1 LFHLCRAMNVY
12 CLYLEGFDNH
22 DIWHLLSSLAL
33 LLVGLGLLVFNL
45 DQPPLPTNHQQVD
58 SSSSSP
64 SSDLALNEITEAPS
78 MAALSVSPSVDP
90 PTSGYSSQSMSGRPS
105 SASIA
110 TMDEISK
117 EVKSGTDRGTRVGT
131 SVIHGLN

>member
-1 LFHLCRAMNVY
+1 MNVY

-22 DIWHLLSSLAL
+22 DIWHLLSSLAIF
-33 LLVGLGLLVFNL
+33 LVGLGLLVSKL
-45 DQPPLPTNHQQVD
+45 DQPPLPTNHLQEGF
-58 SSSSSP
+58 SASSP
-64 SSDLALNEITEAPS
+64 SELLALNEITEAPS
-78 MAALSVSPSVDP
+78 VAALSDSPSVDP
-90 PTSGYSSQSMSGRPS
+90 ATSGYSSQSMSARPS

-117 EVKSGTDRGTRVGT
+117 EVKSGTDRGTRVET